1 MRNVNVFKAKKASIL
16 FDKLKNNCYFC
27 IIFTNVKTMA
37 LVLEGMQ
44 TAQVRARAITINWI
58 KLKTYGTF

>member
-27 IIFTNVKTMA
+27 IIFTNVETMA
-37 LVLEGMQ
+37 LVLEGM
-44 TAQVRARAITINWI
+44 
-58 KLKTYGTF
+58 

>member
-16 FDKLKNNCYFC
+16 FDKLKNNYYFC

-37 LVLEGMQ
+37 LVLER
-44 TAQVRARAITINWI
+44 V
-58 KLKTYGTF
+58 